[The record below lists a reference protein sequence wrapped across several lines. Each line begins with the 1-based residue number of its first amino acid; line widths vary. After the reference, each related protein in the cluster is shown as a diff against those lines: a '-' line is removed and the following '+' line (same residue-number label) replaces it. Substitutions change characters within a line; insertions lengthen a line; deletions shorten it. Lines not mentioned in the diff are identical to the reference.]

1 MLASSS
7 VLLKG
12 YFRFILR
19 SWIAGLKLENVSI
32 DKLVNNTHCFSFFT
46 SFTLPYL
53 DDGSSTYLCWT
64 SGERAFTFLRV
75 HEELPED
82 AIDVDQWI
90 RSDSSRS
97 TTAYHL
103 EKIVWVHKRIV
114 IKVNGSQN
122 DALFQNLTIDVA
134 SQQLLAE
141 SEDNFLKWL
150 ILNATSGPMWVRSS
164 SLIWLCFHGRSF
176 SQVGDCLFPLISS
189 FFWLTQDVTASSM
202 DMKMIQHVEREQ
214 CVEMEASGLTR
225 RNVWGN
231 EICQVDTLVRAWSL
245 LQGLLITWSS
255 VFQNNESARN

>member
-1 MLASSS
+1 M
-7 VLLKG
+7 
-12 YFRFILR
+12 
-19 SWIAGLKLENVSI
+19 
-32 DKLVNNTHCFSFFT
+32 
-46 SFTLPYL
+46 
-53 DDGSSTYLCWT
+53 
-64 SGERAFTFLRV
+64 
-75 HEELPED
+75 PED

-164 SLIWLCFHGRSF
+164 SLISWSKFLSGRR
-176 SQVGDCLFPLISS
+176 LFISS
-189 FFWLTQDVTASSM
+189 PIFIILVNAGCYGELNGHDNDSACG
-202 DMKMIQHVEREQ
+202 ERTV
-214 CVEMEASGLTR
+214 CGDGSF
-225 RNVWGN
+225 
-231 EICQVDTLVRAWSL
+231 RAYTSERL
-245 LQGLLITWSS
+245 GQ
-255 VFQNNESARN
+255 